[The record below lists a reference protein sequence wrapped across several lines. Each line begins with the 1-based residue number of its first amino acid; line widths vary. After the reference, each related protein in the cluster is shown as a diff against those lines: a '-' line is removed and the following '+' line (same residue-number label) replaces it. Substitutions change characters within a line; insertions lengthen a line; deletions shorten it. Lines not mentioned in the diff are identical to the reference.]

1 MAGGPVA
8 DPHRVFA
15 VGFQGELSV
24 ESCHCKDRGGRGAQ
38 GSGDAVKRLFRQVV
52 LQALD
57 VLQNADELGA
67 LISMPREHVLDFDQF
82 VCDCKHRS
90 VSSVHDLILQPGN
103 RPKRLMLPEIT
114 IA

>member
-1 MAGGPVA
+1 VAGGPVA
-8 DPHRVFA
+8 DPRQVFA
-15 VGFQGELSV
+15 LGFQGELSA
-24 ESCHCKDRGGRGAQ
+24 ESCYCKGRGGRGAR
-38 GSGDAVKRLFRQVV
+38 GSGDVDKRLFRQIV

-57 VLQNADELGA
+57 VLQNADQLGA
-67 LISMPREHVLDFDQF
+67 LISVPREHVLDLDQF

-90 VSSVHDLILQPGN
+90 VSSVHDWILQPGN